1 MIGQE
6 WTRQDGAGQKWTG
19 QDRLNDLPA
28 WMNLATSSSRVLPV
42 SPMMRPGKS
51 RLRMMLDASR
61 PFCTQFHVMLCHVIL
76 CHVMS
81 CRED

>member
-1 MIGQE
+1 M
-6 WTRQDGAGQKWTG
+6 QDRIG
-19 QDRLNDLPA
+19 QDRNGKGRINDLPA

-61 PFCTQFHVMLCHVIL
+61 PFCTQFYVMLCNVML
-76 CHVMS
+76 CYVMS
-81 CRED
+81 CHS